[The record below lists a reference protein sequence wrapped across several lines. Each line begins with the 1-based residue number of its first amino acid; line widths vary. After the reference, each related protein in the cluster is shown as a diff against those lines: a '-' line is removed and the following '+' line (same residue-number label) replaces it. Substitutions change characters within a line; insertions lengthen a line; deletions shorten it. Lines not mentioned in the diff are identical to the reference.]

1 MGRMRWIIRCCWV
14 GGSISVVGWI
24 SISSFL
30 SSFFSPLLLFEWQV
44 LRGGIYV
51 LYECLLLL
59 ISKILRD
66 FAFGCFALAFFSGC
80 NTFTLHIIV
89 MINGYSFVCGIYVL
103 DR

>member
-1 MGRMRWIIRCCWV
+1 MSKGRLRWIKRCRWV

-44 LRGGIYV
+44 RGGGDFEREIYE

-59 ISKILRD
+59 I
-66 FAFGCFALAFFSGC
+66 F
-80 NTFTLHIIV
+80 
-89 MINGYSFVCGIYVL
+89 
-103 DR
+103 